1 MPLPRSTPPE
11 IRDRMATEME
21 AVLSGSDPRSTR
33 SVEGA
38 LVRAVAL
45 VSHELQGRI
54 EYVFRQRFPDTAEAE
69 YLERHGALCRPI
81 VTRRAPSAANGSIA
95 FAGSPASTIPAGR
108 ELRRADDA
116 RFVMLEDATIG
127 GDGTAIGSVG
137 ALVPGIAGNTA
148 AATKLT
154 LISPVDGVHSQA
166 TVAAPGLAGGAD
178 EESDESLRARIIE
191 RMQEEADGGNDADWR
206 AWVQEVVG
214 QTRVWV
220 YRLHMG
226 PGTVGVAFVMP
237 DGSIPDAPMIE
248 AVEAH
253 LQAQRPVTA
262 TLSLF
267 APAVTAIDLTIEV
280 SPDTAAVRAA
290 VEAEAADFFIREAE
304 PGGTL
309 PRSRL
314 SDAISSATGQ
324 YSHKFVGVPEEIA
337 TAAGHI
343 ARIGAVTWAA
353 P

>member
-1 MPLPRSTPPE
+1 MPLPRSTPQQ
-11 IRDRMATEME
+11 IRDRLAAEME
-21 AVLSGSDPRSTR
+21 TAISGSDPRSMR

-38 LVRAVAL
+38 IVRAIAMA
-45 VSHELQGRI
+45 SHELQGRI

-69 YLERHGALCRPI
+69 YLERHGALVRPI
-81 VTRRAPSAANGSIA
+81 VTRRAAIAATGAVTFTGAVASTVP
-95 FAGSPASTIPAGR
+95 AGS

-116 RFVMLEDATIG
+116 RFVTLEDATIG
-127 GDGTAIGSVG
+127 GDGTAIGSVI
-137 ALVPGIAGNTA
+137 ALAAGIAGNTP

-154 LISPVDGVHSQA
+154 LVSPVAGIHSQA
-166 TVAAPGLAGGAD
+166 AIVAPGIAGGAD
-178 EESDESLRARIIE
+178 VERDESLRGRIIE

-226 PGTVGVAFVMP
+226 PGTVGVAFIMP
-237 DGSIPDAPMIE
+237 DGSIPDEPTIE

-253 LQAQRPVTA
+253 LLVQRPVTA
-262 TLSLF
+262 TLHLF
-267 APAVTAIDLTIEV
+267 VPAVTAIDLTIEV
-280 SPDTAAVRAA
+280 SPDTSAVRTA

-324 YSHKFVGVPEEIA
+324 YSHKFVGVPEEIS
-337 TAAGHI
+337 TEAGHI
-343 ARIGAVTWAA
+343 ARLGAITWAA